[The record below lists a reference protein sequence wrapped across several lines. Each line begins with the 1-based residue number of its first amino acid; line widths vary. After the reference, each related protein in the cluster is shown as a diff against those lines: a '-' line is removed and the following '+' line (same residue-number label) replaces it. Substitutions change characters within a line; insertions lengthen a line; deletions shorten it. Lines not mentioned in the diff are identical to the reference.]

1 MRSLTRLTL
10 AAVTLAVASAGLAT
24 TSASAA
30 PARPMSAITCPS
42 HPKAKGKDTSGNEDY
57 WTITVTC
64 NPRHRLVRAAAKC
77 INSPPV
83 KDKWAVPGKWVSKVG
98 ATSRT
103 HCSSFAKGLDP
114 QGFTYANSRTSAHH
128 FISLGKD
135 IIIFAKPQVRLDAAR
150 PVAAARLTC
159 HVVVKT
165 AAHLQLQGDSFSA
178 EIERNSCGQP
188 VRSAALCETGIAK
201 ISYHWAFG
209 HVRYGLHK
217 TSTSHCGFESLAI
230 TRGGWERKRTP
241 PVAYSRAHW
250 LFTRT
255 YSHKAESAQ
264 PQVRLDAARRV
275 TCHRA
280 AHGKPGHATYTL
292 HVTTDYCGTAK
303 HSPGQQ
309 IRAAAHCTNLI
320 GGGAMEV
327 HGGIVRKPGPSD
339 TDCYDAGSHW
349 QSWGWQWRNPPTA
362 RLKAG
367 PWHYVAIKKAS

>member
-1 MRSLTRLTL
+1 MRSLTSLTL

-114 QGFTYANSRTSAHH
+114 QGFTYADSRTSAHH

-135 IIIFAKPQVRLDAAR
+135 IIIFAK
-150 PVAAARLTC
+150 
-159 HVVVKT
+159 
-165 AAHLQLQGDSFSA
+165 
-178 EIERNSCGQP
+178 
-188 VRSAALCETGIAK
+188 
-201 ISYHWAFG
+201 
-209 HVRYGLHK
+209 
-217 TSTSHCGFESLAI
+217 
-230 TRGGWERKRTP
+230 
-241 PVAYSRAHW
+241 
-250 LFTRT
+250 
-255 YSHKAESAQ
+255 